1 MVERVNLNFSGF
13 RPDIIEKVIRLLL
26 ILERIGNHA
35 FLGSRM
41 SLHGGTALNLFV
53 LAMPRLSVDIDLSYV
68 GNTDRE
74 QMLAERPAIEHA
86 IADIARELGFTVTI
100 SPAEHSGR
108 TFRLQYKGTA
118 GLDSVKIDTNFLN
131 RSPLLPLQ
139 RKTVVLD
146 SGAEVT
152 FPLNSDIELIAGKLK
167 ALVERVAVRDLYDT
181 SRIAAIYPD
190 LVAGGDERLFRR
202 IVLYYLAK
210 SEPFPRLLEV
220 GDRFSGRHKDVADT
234 LYPMLLAG
242 EEPHLEAMIDT
253 AQAFLAR
260 VSRPVDTEDMPR
272 STPSI
277 WSGKNPPCTNL
288 SWPPTPS
295 TSSPLSISSSRT
307 PKSSSHMRRE
317 RRSNACTRRRFV
329 RQCWTPTPASA
340 PSAGSAMPPYWML
353 LTSSLMPTA
362 ARRTSETVCLC
373 ARCTTPPTTSISSGS
388 PRI

>member
-146 SGAEVT
+146 S
-152 FPLNSDIELIAGKLK
+152 
-167 ALVERVAVRDLYDT
+167 
-181 SRIAAIYPD
+181 
-190 LVAGGDERLFRR
+190 
-202 IVLYYLAK
+202 
-210 SEPFPRLLEV
+210 
-220 GDRFSGRHKDVADT
+220 
-234 LYPMLLAG
+234 PMLRHGIQEFHRKPLVVL
-242 EEPHLEAMIDT
+242 PHRRSQQPDREALDLRY
-253 AQAFLAR
+253 QHFLAR
-260 VSRPVDTEDMPR
+260 
-272 STPSI
+272 
-277 WSGKNPPCTNL
+277 
-288 SWPPTPS
+288 
-295 TSSPLSISSSRT
+295 
-307 PKSSSHMRRE
+307 
-317 RRSNACTRRRFV
+317 A
-329 RQCWTPTPASA
+329 
-340 PSAGSAMPPYWML
+340 
-353 LTSSLMPTA
+353 
-362 ARRTSETVCLC
+362 
-373 ARCTTPPTTSISSGS
+373 
-388 PRI
+388 

>member
-220 GDRFSGRHKDVADT
+220 GDRFSGRHKDVTDT

-260 VSRPVDTEDMPR
+260 VSRPVDTEEADYLERFSVADFAPELLFADYPDTLAAAHADPTVAWKLQNLARTLDM
-272 STPSI
+272 
-277 WSGKNPPCTNL
+277 
-288 SWPPTPS
+288 
-295 TSSPLSISSSRT
+295 
-307 PKSSSHMRRE
+307 
-317 RRSNACTRRRFV
+317 
-329 RQCWTPTPASA
+329 
-340 PSAGSAMPPYWML
+340 
-353 LTSSLMPTA
+353 
-362 ARRTSETVCLC
+362 
-373 ARCTTPPTTSISSGS
+373 
-388 PRI
+388 

>member
-146 SGAEVT
+146 SGADAAPWHPGV
-152 FPLNSDIELIAGKLK
+152 PSQ
-167 ALVERVAVRDLYDT
+167 AVGCPST
-181 SRIAAIYPD
+181 QEIAA
-190 LVAGGDERLFRR
+190 
-202 IVLYYLAK
+202 
-210 SEPFPRLLEV
+210 
-220 GDRFSGRHKDVADT
+220 
-234 LYPMLLAG
+234 
-242 EEPHLEAMIDT
+242 
-253 AQAFLAR
+253 AR
-260 VSRPVDTEDMPR
+260 PR
-272 STPSI
+272 STRLEVPALLGTSLI
-277 WSGKNPPCTNL
+277 DRSRADRRNPGQILQAPL
-288 SWPPTPS
+288 RLHLDPPKAEKIGHS
-295 TSSPLSISSSRT
+295 QGYQRLD
-307 PKSSSHMRRE
+307 
-317 RRSNACTRRRFV
+317 
-329 RQCWTPTPASA
+329 
-340 PSAGSAMPPYWML
+340 
-353 LTSSLMPTA
+353 
-362 ARRTSETVCLC
+362 
-373 ARCTTPPTTSISSGS
+373 
-388 PRI
+388 

>member
-108 TFRLQYKGTA
+108 TFRLHYKGTA

-181 SRIAAIYPD
+181 SRIAAI
-190 LVAGGDERLFRR
+190 
-202 IVLYYLAK
+202 
-210 SEPFPRLLEV
+210 
-220 GDRFSGRHKDVADT
+220 
-234 LYPMLLAG
+234 
-242 EEPHLEAMIDT
+242 
-253 AQAFLAR
+253 
-260 VSRPVDTEDMPR
+260 
-272 STPSI
+272 
-277 WSGKNPPCTNL
+277 
-288 SWPPTPS
+288 
-295 TSSPLSISSSRT
+295 
-307 PKSSSHMRRE
+307 
-317 RRSNACTRRRFV
+317 
-329 RQCWTPTPASA
+329 
-340 PSAGSAMPPYWML
+340 
-353 LTSSLMPTA
+353 
-362 ARRTSETVCLC
+362 
-373 ARCTTPPTTSISSGS
+373 
-388 PRI
+388 